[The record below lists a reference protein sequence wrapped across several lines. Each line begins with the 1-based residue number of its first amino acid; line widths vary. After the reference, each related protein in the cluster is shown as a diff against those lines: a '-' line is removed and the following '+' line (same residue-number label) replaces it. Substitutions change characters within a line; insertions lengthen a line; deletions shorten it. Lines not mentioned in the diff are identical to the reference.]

1 MQVKHLNSRN
11 TPLPLFRRWSHLNRE
26 KITFLGIRIGNMYK
40 ALQSISSRR
49 YTVNTIDQGTINL
62 YDRILKG
69 NFMQLHLFVI
79 GYKISIYIYAF
90 SGKRNCIMSRP
101 RCLLVA
107 GSSATDNNKRF
118 LHANKWRC
126 IFSLVGDGNPWAIQ
140 ESHSNIYSC
149 QQSGH

>member
-1 MQVKHLNSRN
+1 
-11 TPLPLFRRWSHLNRE
+11 
-26 KITFLGIRIGNMYK
+26 
-40 ALQSISSRR
+40 
-49 YTVNTIDQGTINL
+49 
-62 YDRILKG
+62 
-69 NFMQLHLFVI
+69 
-79 GYKISIYIYAF
+79 
-90 SGKRNCIMSRP
+90 MSRP

-149 QQSGH
+149 QQSGL